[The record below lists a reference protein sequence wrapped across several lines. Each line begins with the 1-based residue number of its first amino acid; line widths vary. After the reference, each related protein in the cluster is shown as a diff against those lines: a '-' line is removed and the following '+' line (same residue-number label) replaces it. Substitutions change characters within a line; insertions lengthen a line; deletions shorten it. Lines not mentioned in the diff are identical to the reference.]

1 MTDQKIKPMIK
12 GSDKQTRIHKVTFL
26 VQEFTSKQVLEQF
39 PTYEQAEQ
47 YLKELTI
54 KGWFIIIKIN
64 SIH

>member
-1 MTDQKIKPMIK
+1 MIK
-12 GSDKQTRIHKVTFL
+12 GSDKQTRIRKVTFL

-47 YLKELTI
+47 YLNELTI